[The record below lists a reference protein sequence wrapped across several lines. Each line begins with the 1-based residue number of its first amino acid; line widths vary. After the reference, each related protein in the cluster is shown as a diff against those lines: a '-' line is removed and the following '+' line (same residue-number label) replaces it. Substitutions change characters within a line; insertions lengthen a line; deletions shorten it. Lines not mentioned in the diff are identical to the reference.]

1 MKKNNTN
8 LILVISSIIFLI
20 LLGISVYFL
29 NVIKNKNKHISAV
42 LSTLEG
48 KMIEKEN
55 IKTLEKK
62 MAELG
67 DTHRMLGSYFVD
79 AKNIDV
85 FVEYL
90 EKMGVSNNLDL
101 SVSGVDVPKGEK
113 NKIIVSSKMSG
124 NFTDIM
130 KVISLLENSPYNI
143 TIDSTYINKEIV
155 VEPENINSEVKK
167 EITVPIKEKS
177 IWQATITFSV
187 LSLQ

>member
-8 LILVISSIIFLI
+8 LILVISSILFLV

-42 LSTLEG
+42 LSTLES

-62 MAELG
+62 MSELG

-79 AKNIDV
+79 TKNIDV

-90 EKMGVSNNLDL
+90 EKMGVSNNLEL

-124 NFTDIM
+124 NFSDIM
-130 KVISLLENSPYNI
+130 KVISLLENSPYSI
-143 TIDSTYINKEIV
+143 TIDSAYLNKEIV
-155 VEPENINSEVKK
+155 VEPIKETIEGKK
-167 EITVPIKEKS
+167 EATVQVKEKTV
-177 IWQATITFSV
+177 WQASITFSV